1 MLMIQFLLL
10 FLSFFGSPVAGDHEF
25 HMSKCEVAFNESDS
39 AIQVSLHLFID
50 DLEEGLAAKGHK
62 NLKICT
68 DKEAPDAEE
77 YMAAYLQENFTIKV
91 NGDSLAYTF
100 IGKEESEDLLA
111 VWCYLEIENITSIN
125 QLTIKNKILTSIFED
140 QKNIVS
146 VSTTSEG
153 RKGYFLFD
161 AKNIEDSVSF

>member
-1 MLMIQFLLL
+1 MMIQFLLL
-10 FLSFFGSPVAGDHEF
+10 FFSIFGSPVEGDHEF
-25 HMSKCEVAFNESDS
+25 HMSKCEVAFNEPDS

-50 DLEEGLAAKGHK
+50 DLEEGLAANGHQ
-62 NLKICT
+62 NLRICT
-68 DKEAPDAEE
+68 DKESPNAEQ
-77 YMAAYLQENFTIKV
+77 YMAAYLQEKFTIKV

-111 VWCYLEIENITSIN
+111 VWCYLEIENITNIN
-125 QLTIKNKILTSIFED
+125 QLTIKNQILTSTFED

-146 VSTTSEG
+146 ISTSSEG

-161 AKNIEDSVSF
+161 AENIEDSVSF